1 MLHTMQLNT
10 VQLMPI
16 GRFSRLTGVGV
27 KALRHYDELGLLV
40 PAAVDD
46 ETGYRFYSPDQV
58 DRAEAIRLLRRLDM
72 PLEEIR
78 STLAA
83 EDPAALRAALV
94 SHQRQIATRESELR
108 ASRGKLQ
115 RLIDGREEI
124 MGMRSESL
132 QIEDHRRL
140 GIDLYNRTWTLMDS
154 PGEEMLYCAHASAY
168 HWMQGGGT
176 TANRARSEW
185 LCSRVYSILG
195 RPEPALHHARRCVE
209 LVESAPEEMEDWD
222 IAGAREA
229 LARAHLTAGE
239 MDEARRNYELAREET
254 AKIADPEDR
263 KHIEADLDAMPL

>member
-1 MLHTMQLNT
+1 MQSDT

-27 KALRHYDELGLLV
+27 KALRHYDEVGLLV

-46 ETGYRFYSPDQV
+46 ETGYRFYSVDQV

-78 STLAA
+78 STLDAG
-83 EDPAALRAALV
+83 DPAALRVALV

-115 RLIDGREEI
+115 RLIDGRETI

-132 QIEDHRRL
+132 EAADHRRL
-140 GIDLYNRTWTLMDS
+140 GIDLYNRTWTLMDT
-154 PGEEMLYCAHASAY
+154 PGDEMLYCAHASAY
-168 HWMQGGGT
+168 HWMQAGGT

-185 LCSRVYSILG
+185 LCSRVYSLLG
-195 RPEPALHHARRCVE
+195 RPEPAVHHARHCLE
-209 LVESAPEEMEDWD
+209 FVESAPEEMEDWD
-222 IAGAREA
+222 IAGAYEA
-229 LARAHLTAGE
+229 LARAYLTAGDQE
-239 MDEARRNYELAREET
+239 EARRFYDLGHEAT
-254 AKIADPEDR
+254 AKIENPEDR
-263 KHIEADLDAMPL
+263 KHIEADLDALPL

>member
-1 MLHTMQLNT
+1 MELNT

-27 KALRHYDELGLLV
+27 RALRHYDELGLLV

-46 ETGYRFYSPDQV
+46 ESGYRFYSPDQV

-132 QIEDHRRL
+132 QTEDHRRL

>member
-1 MLHTMQLNT
+1 M
-10 VQLMPI
+10 QLMPI

-27 KALRHYDELGLLV
+27 KALRNYDEVGLLV

-83 EDPAALRAALV
+83 ENPAALRQALV
-94 SHQRQIATRESELR
+94 AHQRQIAIRDSRLR
-108 ASRGKLQ
+108 ATRDRLQ
-115 RLIDGREEI
+115 RLIDGRETI

-132 QIEDHRRL
+132 ETEQHRRL
-140 GIDLYNRTWTLMDS
+140 GIDLYNRTWTLMDA
-154 PGEEMLYCAHASAY
+154 PGDEMLHCAHASAY
-168 HWMQGGGT
+168 HWMHGGGT

-195 RPEPALHHARRCVE
+195 RPEPALHHARRCLE
-209 LVESAPEEMEDWD
+209 LVESSPDEMEDWD
-222 IAGAREA
+222 IAGAHEA
-229 LARAHLTAGE
+229 LARAHLVAGE
-239 MDEARRNYELAREET
+239 TDEARRNYELARVDT
-254 AKIADPEDR
+254 AKIANPEDA
-263 KHIEADLDAMPL
+263 KHIEADLDALPL

>member
-1 MLHTMQLNT
+1 MQLNT

-27 KALRHYDELGLLV
+27 KALRHYDEIGLLV

-46 ETGYRFYSPDQV
+46 ESGYRFYSVDQV

-72 PLEEIR
+72 PLDEVR

-94 SHQRQIATRESELR
+94 SHQRQMAIRDAALR

-115 RLIDGREEI
+115 RLIDGRETI

-132 QIEDHRRL
+132 ETEDHRRL

-154 PGEEMLYCAHASAY
+154 PGDEMLYCAHASAY

-195 RPEPALHHARRCVE
+195 RPEPALHHARRCLE
-209 LVESAPEEMEDWD
+209 LVESAPTEMEDWD
-222 IAGAREA
+222 IAGAHEA
-229 LARAHLTAGE
+229 LARAHLVAGE
-239 MDEARRNYELAREET
+239 TDEARRNYELAREDT
-254 AKIADPEDR
+254 AKIADPEDA
-263 KHIEADLDAMPL
+263 KHIEADLDALPL

>member
-1 MLHTMQLNT
+1 M
-10 VQLMPI
+10 QLMPI

-78 STLAA
+78 STLDAG
-83 EDPAALRAALV
+83 DPAALRMALV
-94 SHQRQIATRESELR
+94 SHQRQMAIRDAELR

-115 RLIDGREEI
+115 RLIDGTETI

-132 QIEDHRRL
+132 EAAEHRRL

-154 PGEEMLYCAHASAY
+154 PGDEMLHCAHASAY
-168 HWMQGGGT
+168 HWMQAGGT

-185 LCSRVYSILG
+185 LCSRVYALLG
-195 RPEPALHHARRCVE
+195 RPEPALHHARRCLE
-209 LVESAPEEMEDWD
+209 LVESAPEEMDDWD
-222 IAGAREA
+222 LAGALEA
-229 LARAHLTAGE
+229 LTRAHLTAGE
-239 MDEARRNYELAREET
+239 MEEARRNYELARTET
-254 AKIADPEDR
+254 AQIADPEDR
-263 KHIEADLDAMPL
+263 KHIEADLDGLPL